1 MKTLFVCLANS
12 KKYGERCIAGIELKR
27 ENDGSLSLVK
37 ENSKPKWLR
46 PVSSAEHGEV
56 AAHIVNHIKL
66 NDIVEIDVLE
76 HCPKGYQS
84 ENILFDVNSLKV
96 VGKVALSATNLDKFT
111 ENPSTLFGNKGKA
124 VPADKISE
132 IANSLLLI
140 KVYKTSVYLRTDL
153 EKNQLRMKF
162 EYNGNEYDLPITDLD
177 FAYKYNKDNNILSN
191 AKNIYLTISL
201 GVVHEGWH
209 YKLVAGVIAL

>member
-76 HCPKGYQS
+76 YCPKGYQS
-84 ENILFDVNSLKV
+84 ENVLFDVNSLKV
-96 VGKVALSATNLDKFT
+96 VGNIALSATNLDKFT
-111 ENPSTLFGNKGKA
+111 VSQNTLFGNKGKA
-124 VPADKISE
+124 VPEDKISE
-132 IANSLLLI
+132 ISNSLLLI
-140 KVYKTSVYLRTDL
+140 KVYKTSIYLRTDFD
-153 EKNQLRMKF
+153 KNQLRMKF
-162 EYNGNEYDLPITDLD
+162 EYNWNEYDLPITDLD
-177 FAYKYNKDNNILSN
+177 FIEKYNKDKNILNN

-201 GVVHEGWH
+201 GVVYEGWY
-209 YKLVAGVIAL
+209 YKLVAGVIAV